1 MDIREIKYLV
11 RQGENERIEFKK
23 KINHPDKVI
32 RELVAFANTNG
43 GTLLVGV
50 DDNGDISGLKHA
62 EEDDYLMKKAIE
74 ELSRPKL
81 QFKSG
86 MVRLHEN
93 RSILYYQISPSKRKP
108 HYALETPQQRWGKAY
123 VRYEDKSVQASREMT
138 EVLKHSRSNKQLGFS
153 YGEEERLLMQC
164 LEEEGT
170 LTVQGFAD
178 KSGLPLAR
186 ASKIMVLLTLT
197 NVLQIIPTEKGDL
210 FSFKPHE
217 PEG

>member
-1 MDIREIKYLV
+1 MDLKEIKYLV
-11 RQGENERIEFKK
+11 RQGENEQIEFKK

-81 QFKSG
+81 RFKSG
-86 MVRLHEN
+86 MVKLHEN
-93 RSILYYQISPSKRKP
+93 RAVLYYQISPSKRKP
-108 HYALETPQQRWGKAY
+108 HYALETPKQQWGKAY

-138 EVLKHSRSNKQLGFS
+138 EVLRRQRNNKEFGFS
-153 YGEEERLLMQC
+153 YGEDERLLMQY
-164 LEEEGT
+164 LEETGT
-170 LTVQGFAD
+170 LTVSQFAD
-178 KSGLPLAR
+178 KSGLPMPR

-197 NVLQIIPTEKGDL
+197 NVLRIIPTEKGDL
-210 FSFKPHE
+210 FAFKH
-217 PEG
+217 